1 MIAERK
7 FSIRISIKTP
17 RILYKK
23 EPRQKL
29 PGSYKLHLICDDVLA
44 AVEAVV
50 RQVFR
55 YDAACRALPQ
65 PAVAAVLHHDAAAVA
80 LHGVEAVEVP
90 LLPH

>member
-29 PGSYKLHLICDDVLA
+29 PGSYKLHLICDDVL
-44 AVEAVV
+44 EAVV

-80 LHGVEAVEVP
+80 LHGVEAAVEVP